1 MIRDLSP
8 GRKDPENLAH
18 LLRLLSGRPVE
29 IPLEGGARIVP
40 GSARGR
46 LVGGN
51 LSLVCHLIGTPFLPS
66 FQGRIL
72 FLEETGEAV
81 YRVDRMLTHLK
92 LSGCLAGLAGLVM
105 GDFQG
110 CGDPETL
117 HRSFL
122 DVLGDSGFPVVTGL
136 PAGHGFRN
144 LSLPVGAGARLDG
157 DRMVLS
163 IAEGGVRPEA

>member
-1 MIRDLSP
+1 
-8 GRKDPENLAH
+8 
-18 LLRLLSGRPVE
+18 
-29 IPLEGGARIVP
+29 
-40 GSARGR
+40 
-46 LVGGN
+46 
-51 LSLVCHLIGTPFLPS
+51 
-66 FQGRIL
+66 
-72 FLEETGEAV
+72 
-81 YRVDRMLTHLK
+81 MLTHLK
-92 LSGCLAGLAGLVM
+92 LSGRLAGLAGLVM

-144 LSLPVGAGARLDG
+144 LSLPVGAGARLED